1 LAESTKTEPFWQ
13 QREQERERAVS
24 SYYIYQPST
33 STTDKANIISP
44 WNELCPSIWRPKE
57 ASLDVTI
64 TWTVEDSPKR
74 VAQELIHRCA
84 SPSLSSAKTS
94 IMVDSLTE
102 SLETFG
108 AFCQEQLTDCNNNNK
123 FKARIVATRG
133 PASGAKC
140 PQWHVDHVPIRW
152 IQSLIG
158 PGCEFVTN
166 PDTGVDWSVVNGL
179 FNDEED
185 DEDVVYASVED
196 RNRALVDTDVAN
208 IYSAR
213 EQEAILLV
221 GNRWNEFAKT
231 KTTSPFLKPVVHKSP
246 SDIPMWQGRVLLTQD
261 VLVDE

>member
-1 LAESTKTEPFWQ
+1 LAESARTEPFWQ
-13 QREQERERAVS
+13 REPAVS
-24 SYYIYQPST
+24 SYSIYQPST
-33 STTDKANIISP
+33 TTTADKANIISP

-94 IMVDSLTE
+94 VMVDSLTE

-108 AFCQEQLTDCNNNNK
+108 AFCREELTDCNNSNK

-133 PASGAKC
+133 PSGAKC

-166 PDTGVDWSVVNGL
+166 PDTGIDWSVVNGL
-179 FNDEED
+179 LNEEDD

-196 RNRALVDTDVAN
+196 RNRALVDTKSAN
-208 IYSAR
+208 IYSAQ

-231 KTTSPFLKPVVHKSP
+231 KTTTPLSLKPVVHKSP